1 MIRRPPRSTL
11 FPYTTLFRSPGLDD
25 HARLGDAA
33 GDIGRAA
40 HDALAPEDGADALD
54 RLDAVLEWNHE
65 GIGAAAGTQLRGGA
79 LGVPELHREHHDVD
93 RAGVGGLLDGLHFQ
107 LRIPERA
114 LQREA
119 IALQRLQM
127 PPAGDER
134 DRVPRL
140 LQARAKVAAY
150 AAGAHDGDLHVSTG
164 SGRSCKDRFS
174 PRRCSAPARR

>member
-65 GIGAAAGTQLRGGA
+65 GIAAADGTQLRGGA
-79 LGVPELHREHHDVD
+79 LGVPELHREHDDVH
-93 RAGVGGLLDGLHFQ
+93 RADVGRLLDCLHFEHGI
-107 LRIPERA
+107 RERA
-114 LQREA
+114 LQGEA
-119 IALQRLQM
+119 ISLQRL
-127 PPAGDER
+127 R
-134 DRVPRL
+134 
-140 LQARAKVAAY
+140 
-150 AAGAHDGDLHVSTG
+150 
-164 SGRSCKDRFS
+164 
-174 PRRCSAPARR
+174 

>member
-1 MIRRPPRSTL
+1 MPSSRAMRATAPESQGASSRPPAS
-11 FPYTTLFRSPGLDD
+11 RSPSIEAFISGGRPSTKARVLATKSSGSATPRFLPTSQVSRIVASSSPRMSGSERPPPVGLRVTDD
-25 HARLGDAA
+25 
-33 GDIGRAA
+33 
-40 HDALAPEDGADALD
+40 
-54 RLDAVLEWNHE
+54 
-65 GIGAAAGTQLRGGA
+65 GTQLRGGA

-107 LRIPERA
+107 LRVPERA

-140 LQARAKVAAY
+140 LQARAEVAAH
-150 AAGAHDGDLHVSTG
+150 AA
-164 SGRSCKDRFS
+164 RS
-174 PRRCSAPARR
+174 

>member
-25 HARLGDAA
+25 HARRGDAA

-54 RLDAVLEWNHE
+54 RFDAVLEWNDE
-65 GIGAAAGTQLRGGA
+65 SIVADDRTQLRGGT
-79 LGVPELHREHHDVD
+79 LGVPQLHREHDDVD

-134 DRVPRL
+134 DGVPRL
-140 LQARAKVAAY
+140 LQARAEVAAQ
-150 AAGAHDGDLHVSTG
+150 AAAAHDGGLQGRTG
-164 SGRSCKDRFS
+164 C
-174 PRRCSAPARR
+174 